1 MKKYYGYFGL
11 ALIMVFS
18 FYYTEQISTLV
29 LNKNPLMMTI
39 KEQADNY
46 NVKSVNAEIIGE
58 NIIPGINGLYVNS
71 RESFYAMQSEDI
83 FNEYYLVFEQKKPDV
98 TLEDNKDKLIISG
111 NPNIRQVTLI
121 LETENEVSEYL
132 KLNEFKASLLV
143 DMNTYKD
150 KNYFESLNNEIVGFK
165 SLENNL
171 TLNKENKHIC
181 VVNSDNKDICQKH
194 KNYLVSPSLRLN
206 NSNLL
211 EIKKNLK
218 NGSIIVIGDT
228 AGLSDVKLL
237 LKEIKY
243 KDLELVYLSE
253 LISEVNKDK

>member
-121 LETENEVSEYL
+121 LETENDVSEYL

-181 VVNSDNKDICQKH
+181 VVNTDNKDICQKH
-194 KNYLVSPSLRLN
+194 KNYLVNPSLRLN

-218 NGSIIVIGDT
+218 NGSIIIIGDT
-228 AGLSDVKLL
+228 ATLSDVKLL

>member
-46 NVKSVNAEIIGE
+46 NVKSVNAEIVGE

-143 DMNTYKD
+143 GMNTYKD
-150 KNYFESLNNEIVGFK
+150 KNYFESLNNETIGFK

-181 VVNSDNKDICQKH
+181 VVNTENKDICQKH

-211 EIKKNLK
+211 DVKKNLK

-253 LISEVNKDK
+253 LISEVNKK

>member
-46 NVKSVNAEIIGE
+46 NVKSVNAEIVGE

-121 LETENEVSEYL
+121 LEIENDVSEYL

-150 KNYFESLNNEIVGFK
+150 KNYFESLNNETIGFK

-181 VVNSDNKDICQKH
+181 VVNTDNKDICQKH

-206 NSNLL
+206 NFNLL
-211 EIKKNLK
+211 DIKKNLK

-228 AGLSDVKLL
+228 ATLSDVKLL

>member
-46 NVKSVNAEIIGE
+46 NVKSVNAEIRGE

-150 KNYFESLNNEIVGFK
+150 KNYFESLNNETIGFK

-181 VVNSDNKDICQKH
+181 VVNTDNKEICQKH
-194 KNYLVSPSLRLN
+194 KNYLVSPGLRLN

-211 EIKKNLK
+211 YIKKNLK

-228 AGLSDVKLL
+228 ATLSDVKLL

-253 LISEVNKDK
+253 LISEVNKTK

>member
-46 NVKSVNAEIIGE
+46 NVKSVNAEIRGE

-150 KNYFESLNNEIVGFK
+150 KNYFESLNNETIGFK

-181 VVNSDNKDICQKH
+181 VVNTENKDICQKH

-211 EIKKNLK
+211 DIKKNLK

-253 LISEVNKDK
+253 LISEVNKK

>member
-181 VVNSDNKDICQKH
+181 VVNTDNKEICQKH
-194 KNYLVSPSLRLN
+194 KNYLVNPSLRLN

-211 EIKKNLK
+211 DIKKNLK
-218 NGSIIVIGDT
+218 NGSIIIIGDT
-228 AGLSDVKLL
+228 ATLSDVKIL

>member
-46 NVKSVNAEIIGE
+46 NVKSVNAEIVGE

-181 VVNSDNKDICQKH
+181 VVNTDNKEICQKH
-194 KNYLVSPSLRLN
+194 KNYLVNPSLRLN

-211 EIKKNLK
+211 DIKKNLK

-228 AGLSDVKLL
+228 ATLSDVKIL

>member
-1 MKKYYGYFGL
+1 
-11 ALIMVFS
+11 
-18 FYYTEQISTLV
+18 
-29 LNKNPLMMTI
+29 
-39 KEQADNY
+39 
-46 NVKSVNAEIIGE
+46 
-58 NIIPGINGLYVNS
+58 
-71 RESFYAMQSEDI
+71 
-83 FNEYYLVFEQKKPDV
+83 
-98 TLEDNKDKLIISG
+98 
-111 NPNIRQVTLI
+111 
-121 LETENEVSEYL
+121 L
-132 KLNEFKASLLV
+132 KLNEFRASLLV

-171 TLNKENKHIC
+171 NLNKENKHIC
-181 VVNSDNKDICQKH
+181 VVNTDNKEICQKY

-211 EIKKNLK
+211 DVKKNLK

-228 AGLSDVKLL
+228 ATLSDVKLL

-253 LISEVNKDK
+253 LISEVNKAK

>member
-29 LNKNPLMMTI
+29 LNKNPLMVTI

-46 NVKSVNAEIIGE
+46 NVKSVNAEIRGE

-121 LETENEVSEYL
+121 LEVENEVSEYL
-132 KLNEFKASLLV
+132 KLNEFRASLLV

-150 KNYFESLNNEIVGFK
+150 KNYFESLNNETIGFK

-181 VVNSDNKDICQKH
+181 VVNTENKDICQKH

-211 EIKKNLK
+211 DIKKNLK

-253 LISEVNKDK
+253 LISEVNKK

>member
-150 KNYFESLNNEIVGFK
+150 KNYFESLNNETIGFK

-181 VVNSDNKDICQKH
+181 VVNTDNKEICKKH
-194 KNYLVSPSLRLN
+194 KNYLVNPSLRLN

-211 EIKKNLK
+211 DIKKNLK

-228 AGLSDVKLL
+228 ATLSDVKIL

>member
-46 NVKSVNAEIIGE
+46 NVKSVNAEIVGE

-150 KNYFESLNNEIVGFK
+150 KNYFESLNNETIGFK

-181 VVNSDNKDICQKH
+181 VVNTENKDICQKH
-194 KNYLVSPSLRLN
+194 KNYLVNPSLRLN

-211 EIKKNLK
+211 DVKKNLK

-253 LISEVNKDK
+253 LISEVNKK

>member
-150 KNYFESLNNEIVGFK
+150 KNYFESLNNETIGFK

-181 VVNSDNKDICQKH
+181 VVNTENKDICQKH

-211 EIKKNLK
+211 DVKKNLK

-253 LISEVNKDK
+253 LISEVNKK

>member
-11 ALIMVFS
+11 ALIMIFS

-46 NVKSVNAEIIGE
+46 NVKSVNAEIRGE

-98 TLEDNKDKLIISG
+98 NLEDNKDKLIISG

-171 TLNKENKHIC
+171 NLNKENKHIC
-181 VVNSDNKDICQKH
+181 VVNTDNKEICQKH

-211 EIKKNLK
+211 DIKKNLK
-218 NGSIIVIGDT
+218 NGSIIIIGDT
-228 AGLSDVKLL
+228 ATLSDVKLL

-243 KDLELVYLSE
+243 KDLDLVYLSE
-253 LISEVNKDK
+253 LISEVNKTK

>member
-29 LNKNPLMMTI
+29 LNKNPLMVTI

-46 NVKSVNAEIIGE
+46 NVKSVNAEIRGE

-121 LETENEVSEYL
+121 LEVENEVSEYL
-132 KLNEFKASLLV
+132 KLNEFRASLLV

-150 KNYFESLNNEIVGFK
+150 KNYFESLNNETIGFK

-181 VVNSDNKDICQKH
+181 VVNTENKDICQKY

-211 EIKKNLK
+211 DIKKNLK
-218 NGSIIVIGDT
+218 NGSIIIIGDT
-228 AGLSDVKLL
+228 ATLSDVKIL

-253 LISEVNKDK
+253 LISEVNKAK

>member
-46 NVKSVNAEIIGE
+46 NVKSVNAEIVGE

-121 LETENEVSEYL
+121 LETENDVSEYL

-171 TLNKENKHIC
+171 NLNKENKHIC
-181 VVNSDNKDICQKH
+181 VVSTDNKDICQKY
-194 KNYLVSPSLRLN
+194 KNYLVSPSLRLS

-211 EIKKNLK
+211 DIKKNLK

-228 AGLSDVKLL
+228 ASLSDVKIL

>member
-181 VVNSDNKDICQKH
+181 VVNTDNKEICQKH
-194 KNYLVSPSLRLN
+194 KNYLVNPSLRLN

-211 EIKKNLK
+211 DIKKNLK

-228 AGLSDVKLL
+228 ATLSDVKIL

>member
-121 LETENEVSEYL
+121 LETENDVSEYL

-150 KNYFESLNNEIVGFK
+150 KNYFESLNNETIGFK

-181 VVNSDNKDICQKH
+181 VVNTENKDICQKH

-211 EIKKNLK
+211 DVKKNLK

-253 LISEVNKDK
+253 LISEVNKK

>member
-29 LNKNPLMMTI
+29 LNKNPLMVTI

-46 NVKSVNAEIIGE
+46 NVKSVNAEIRGE

-150 KNYFESLNNEIVGFK
+150 KNYFESLNNETIGFK

-181 VVNSDNKDICQKH
+181 VVNTENKDICQKH

-211 EIKKNLK
+211 DIKKNLK

-253 LISEVNKDK
+253 LISEVNKK

>member
-181 VVNSDNKDICQKH
+181 VVNTDNKEICQKH
-194 KNYLVSPSLRLN
+194 KNYLVNPSLRLN

-211 EIKKNLK
+211 DIKKNLK

-228 AGLSDVKLL
+228 ATLSDVKLL

>member
-46 NVKSVNAEIIGE
+46 NVKSVNAEIVGE

-150 KNYFESLNNEIVGFK
+150 KNYFESLNNETIGFK

-181 VVNSDNKDICQKH
+181 VVNTENKDICQKH

-211 EIKKNLK
+211 DIKKNLK
-218 NGSIIVIGDT
+218 NGSIIIIGDT
-228 AGLSDVKLL
+228 ATLSDVKIL

-253 LISEVNKDK
+253 LISEVNKAK

>member
-46 NVKSVNAEIIGE
+46 NVKSVNAEIVGE

-111 NPNIRQVTLI
+111 NPNIRQVTSI
-121 LETENEVSEYL
+121 LETENDVSEYL

-150 KNYFESLNNEIVGFK
+150 KNYFESLNNETIGFK

-181 VVNSDNKDICQKH
+181 VVNTDNKDICQKH

-206 NSNLL
+206 NFNLL
-211 EIKKNLK
+211 DIKKNLK

-228 AGLSDVKLL
+228 ATLSDVKLL

>member
-46 NVKSVNAEIIGE
+46 NVKSVNAEIVGE

-150 KNYFESLNNEIVGFK
+150 KNYFESLNNETIGFK

-181 VVNSDNKDICQKH
+181 VVNTDNKDICQKH

-211 EIKKNLK
+211 DVKKNLK

-253 LISEVNKDK
+253 LISEVNKK

>member
-121 LETENEVSEYL
+121 LETENDVSEYL

-181 VVNSDNKDICQKH
+181 VVNTDNKEICQKH
-194 KNYLVSPSLRLN
+194 KNYLVNPSLRLN

-218 NGSIIVIGDT
+218 NGSIIIIGDT
-228 AGLSDVKLL
+228 ATLSDVKLL

>member
-46 NVKSVNAEIIGE
+46 NVKSVNAEIVGE

-121 LETENEVSEYL
+121 LEIENDVSEYL

-150 KNYFESLNNEIVGFK
+150 KNYFESLNNETIGFK

-181 VVNSDNKDICQKH
+181 VVNTENKDICQKH

-211 EIKKNLK
+211 DIKKNLK

-253 LISEVNKDK
+253 LISEVNKK

>member
-29 LNKNPLMMTI
+29 LNKNPLMISI
-39 KEQADNY
+39 KDSAEDY
-46 NVKSVNAEIIGE
+46 NVKSVNAEINGDT
-58 NIIPGINGLYVNS
+58 IIPGINGLYVNA

-83 FNEYYLVFEQKKPDV
+83 FNEYYLVFEQKKPNV

-111 NPNIRQVTLI
+111 NPNIRQVSFV

-132 KLNEFKASLLV
+132 KNEEIKASLLV

-150 KNYFESLNNEIVGFK
+150 NNYFESINNDVNGFK

-171 TLNKENKHIC
+171 NLNKENKHIC
-181 VVNSDNKDICQKH
+181 VVNELNKNMCIKY
-194 KNYLVSPSLRLN
+194 KNYLVNPSLKLN
-206 NSNLL
+206 KTNIL
-211 EIKKNLK
+211 EVKNNLK
-218 NGSIIVIGDT
+218 NGSIIVISST
-228 AGLSDVKLL
+228 ATLSDVKLL
-237 LKEIKY
+237 LKEIKF
-243 KDLELVYLSE
+243 KGLNIVHLSE
-253 LISEVNKDK
+253 IISEENKTN

>member
-46 NVKSVNAEIIGE
+46 NVKSVNAEIVGE

-150 KNYFESLNNEIVGFK
+150 KNYFESLNNETIGFK

-181 VVNSDNKDICQKH
+181 VVNTENKDICQKH

-211 EIKKNLK
+211 DVKKNLK

-253 LISEVNKDK
+253 LISEVNKK